1 MTNWEIYLNLMDV
14 RRMLLLKKE
23 RSLASLYEKSAYSVA
38 AMDKQVKGRGDLL
51 FLPER
56 VASDIEELF
65 FSGGTFSFKKHLEE
79 EIPKG
84 LLMISGLP
92 GIKPESALKLYNTLG
107 IDSISDLRKK
117 IGVLRKRSDFGARF
131 EEQVRKSLLLYEKD
145 YRELTLFEGF
155 SYGNSIK
162 SLLSESGMEKIEV
175 AGSVRR
181 GKETVNNINFVVS
194 GKNAKEII
202 KKVVSYKKIEK
213 EREEFIVLKDLR
225 NVRLLFLIVP
235 EKYFYSALV
244 YYTGS
249 RSHVNKLKDIAKAK
263 GFSVSKNGYVLAE
276 VSDEEE
282 FYSMIG
288 LQYIPPEIREGE
300 EEIDL
305 AERDAIPD
313 LINESDIRGDLHVH
327 SNFSDGTNSL
337 SEIAEEG
344 IYKGYDYVAIT
355 DHSGALKIANGLSE
369 ERLLKETEIID
380 KINKEGEITILKGS
394 EVEILKDGSLD
405 FTNEVLKKLDLVLAA
420 MHTGFDEDSIANN
433 IRVEKALSNENTNI
447 LAHPTG
453 RLVSMR
459 NGFSLDMGAL
469 FELAKKNSVVLEVNV
484 FPKRMDLSASLV
496 KQAIRAG
503 VKFFSIGTDSHNVGH
518 MNFMR
523 YGVKIL
529 RRAWLTPENV
539 INTFDTQELKGFLC
553 EKRH

>member
-92 GIKPESALKLYNTLG
+92 GIKPESALKLYNALG

-117 IGVLRKRSDFGARF
+117 IGVLRKRSDFGVRF

-282 FYSMIG
+282 FYSVIG

-305 AERDAIPD
+305 AERNAIPN

-433 IRVEKALSNENTNI
+433 IRVEKALSNENSNI

-469 FELAKKNSVVLEVNV
+469 FELAKKNNVVLEVNV

-503 VKFFSIGTDSHNVGH
+503 VKFFSVGTDSHNVGH

>member
-117 IGVLRKRSDFGARF
+117 IGALRKRSDFGVRF

-162 SLLSESGMEKIEV
+162 SLLSESGVEKIEV

-194 GKNAKEII
+194 GKNTKEII
-202 KKVVSYKKIEK
+202 KKAVSYKKIEK

-305 AERDAIPD
+305 AERNAIPN

-469 FELAKKNSVVLEVNV
+469 FELAKKNNVVLEVNV

>member
-1 MTNWEIYLNLMDV
+1 
-14 RRMLLLKKE
+14 
-23 RSLASLYEKSAYSVA
+23 
-38 AMDKQVKGRGDLL
+38 
-51 FLPER
+51 
-56 VASDIEELF
+56 
-65 FSGGTFSFKKHLEE
+65 
-79 EIPKG
+79 
-84 LLMISGLP
+84 
-92 GIKPESALKLYNTLG
+92 
-107 IDSISDLRKK
+107 
-117 IGVLRKRSDFGARF
+117 
-131 EEQVRKSLLLYEKD
+131 
-145 YRELTLFEGF
+145 
-155 SYGNSIK
+155 
-162 SLLSESGMEKIEV
+162 
-175 AGSVRR
+175 
-181 GKETVNNINFVVS
+181 
-194 GKNAKEII
+194 
-202 KKVVSYKKIEK
+202 
-213 EREEFIVLKDLR
+213 
-225 NVRLLFLIVP
+225 VP

-305 AERDAIPD
+305 AERNAIPN

-469 FELAKKNSVVLEVNV
+469 FELAKKNNVVLEVNV

-503 VKFFSIGTDSHNVGH
+503 VKLFSIGTDSHNVGH

-539 INTFDTQELKGFLC
+539 INTFDIQELKGFLC

>member
-117 IGVLRKRSDFGARF
+117 IGALRKRSDFGVRF

-162 SLLSESGMEKIEV
+162 SLLSESGVEKIEV

-194 GKNAKEII
+194 GKNTKEII
-202 KKVVSYKKIEK
+202 KKAVSYKKIEK

-305 AERDAIPD
+305 AERNAIPN

-433 IRVEKALSNENTNI
+433 IRVEKALSNENSNI

-469 FELAKKNSVVLEVNV
+469 FELAKKNNVVLEVNV

-503 VKFFSIGTDSHNVGH
+503 VKFFSVGTDSHNVGH

>member
-38 AMDKQVKGRGDLL
+38 AMDKQVKERGDLL

-92 GIKPESALKLYNTLG
+92 GIKPESALKLYNALG

-162 SLLSESGMEKIEV
+162 SLLSESGVEKIEV

-225 NVRLLFLIVP
+225 NVRLLFLVVP

-263 GFSVSKNGYVLAE
+263 GFSVSRNGYVLAE

-305 AERDAIPD
+305 AERNAIPN

-369 ERLLKETEIID
+369 ERLLKEIEIID

-433 IRVEKALSNENTNI
+433 IRVEKALSNENANI

-459 NGFSLDMGAL
+459 NGFSLDMGRL
-469 FELAKKNSVVLEVNV
+469 FELAKKNDVVLEVNV

-539 INTFDTQELKGFLC
+539 INTFDTRELKGFLC

>member
-117 IGVLRKRSDFGARF
+117 IGALRKRSDFGVRF

-162 SLLSESGMEKIEV
+162 SLLSESGVEKIEV

-194 GKNAKEII
+194 GKNTKEII
-202 KKVVSYKKIEK
+202 KKAVSYKKIEK

-276 VSDEEE
+276 VSNEEE

-305 AERDAIPD
+305 AERNAIPN

-469 FELAKKNSVVLEVNV
+469 FELAKKNNVVLEVNV

>member
-1 MTNWEIYLNLMDV
+1 MTNWDMYLNLMEV
-14 RRMLLLKKE
+14 RDMLLLKKE

-38 AMDKQVKGRGDLL
+38 AMDETVKDKERLT

-56 VASDIEELF
+56 IVFDIEEMLI
-65 FSGGTFSFKKHLEE
+65 SENNFSFKKKLEE

-84 LLMISGLP
+84 LRMIASLP
-92 GIKPESALKLYNTLG
+92 GIKPDSALKLYNLLG
-107 IDSISDLRKK
+107 VDSISDLRKNLNV
-117 IGVLRKRSDFGARF
+117 IRFRSDFGSRF

-145 YRELTLFEGF
+145 YRELTLFDGF
-155 SYGNSIK
+155 AYGNSVK
-162 SLLSESGMEKIEV
+162 RLLSEKGLKVEI

-181 GKETVNNINFVVS
+181 GKEAVKNINFVVAGS
-194 GKNAKEII
+194 NADEII
-202 KKVVSYKKIEK
+202 KKNIRHKKIEK
-213 EREEFIVLKDLR
+213 ERKDLVVLKDSK
-225 NVRLLFLIVP
+225 NTRLLFLVVP

-249 RSHVNKLKDIAKAK
+249 KSHNSKLREIAKAK
-263 GFSVSKNGYVLAE
+263 GFSVSKTGYILVPAD
-276 VSDEEE
+276 SEEE
-282 FYSMIG
+282 FYSLLG

-300 EEIDL
+300 EEIEL
-305 AERDAIPD
+305 AERNAIPN
-313 LINESDIRGDLHVH
+313 LVKESDIKGDLHIH
-327 SNFSDGTNSL
+327 SNFSDGTNSIF
-337 SEIAEEG
+337 EIAEEA
-344 IYKGYDYVAIT
+344 IFKNYEYIAIT
-355 DHSGALKIANGLSE
+355 DHSSSLKIANGLSE

-405 FTNEVLKKLDLVLAA
+405 FTNEVLKKLDLVLVA
-420 MHTGFDEDSIANN
+420 MHTGFDENLIANN

-453 RLVSMR
+453 RLVSLR
-459 NGFSLDMGAL
+459 KGFSIDMNKL
-469 FELAKKNSVVLEVNV
+469 FSVAKKHKTVLEINV

-496 KQAIRAG
+496 KQARRAG
-503 VKFFSIGTDSHNVGH
+503 VEFFSIGTDSHNVGH

-539 INTFDTQELKGFLC
+539 VNTFDLKELKGFLC
-553 EKRH
+553 RKTH

>member
-23 RSLASLYEKSAYSVA
+23 RSLASLYEKSAYSIA

-92 GIKPESALKLYNTLG
+92 GIKPESALKLYNALG

-305 AERDAIPD
+305 AERNAIPN

-433 IRVEKALSNENTNI
+433 IRVEKALSNENSNI

-469 FELAKKNSVVLEVNV
+469 FELAKKNNVVLEVNV

-503 VKFFSIGTDSHNVGH
+503 VKFFSVGTDSHNVGH